1 MPPPLASVV
10 GRRDPPVLLSLP
22 LSVAVLGPIPFG
34 KMTLLNI
41 LERQPFFLM
50 DLGRFRAYALA
61 ALVSSS

>member
-1 MPPPLASVV
+1 
-10 GRRDPPVLLSLP
+10 
-22 LSVAVLGPIPFG
+22 
-34 KMTLLNI
+34 MTLLNI